1 MAILSVEF
9 DKEISLIGRDFVGA
23 KNSISNKQFW
33 ILMRV
38 YMARFKAKKGR
49 FKQLI
54 NVLDR

>member
-9 DKEISLIGRDFVGA
+9 DKEISLIGRDFVEA

-38 YMARFKAKKGR
+38 
-49 FKQLI
+49 
-54 NVLDR
+54 